1 MEGRRKTENSVRTN
15 QQVQIEWDQVNWSK
29 VKHQVEKIQQKI
41 FREAQ
46 AGNFMKVK
54 RYQKL
59 LARSFSARLLAVR
72 LITEEN
78 RGKNTP
84 GLDGYLCKTAKEK
97 MYLAEGLKFKNYHPC

>member
-1 MEGRRKTENSVRTN
+1 MEGRRKTENSMRTN
-15 QQVQIEWDQVNWSK
+15 QRVQIDWDQVNWSQ

-59 LARSFSARLLAVR
+59 LARSFSRRYILN
-72 LITEEN
+72 E
-78 RGKNTP
+78 
-84 GLDGYLCKTAKEK
+84 
-97 MYLAEGLKFKNYHPC
+97 